1 MDVASHKLL
10 LRTILNIN
18 MAEIRAERS
27 EKNVRSKTNA
37 QSGDGK
43 KNNQADWLKMDHQ
56 GCTTDILD

>member
-18 MAEIRAERS
+18 MAGIRAERS

>member
-27 EKNVRSKTNA
+27 
-37 QSGDGK
+37 GK
-43 KNNQADWLKMDHQ
+43 KTSDPRPTPKAAMERKITRLT
-56 GCTTDILD
+56 G

>member
-1 MDVASHKLL
+1 MHNTSPVSPNMDVASHKLL

-27 EKNVRSKTNA
+27 RKNVRSQTNA

-43 KNNQADWLKMDHQ
+43 KNNQAD
-56 GCTTDILD
+56 C